1 MDLPTA
7 VENSYQDLYGFAS
20 VQNIVDPIQFPYTIP
35 HSNPHAAVLPSCHS
49 VPMVHHISSQ
59 VSCSTHFDAN
69 TQGFT
74 SRTRRVS
81 ELDVCGHKVGK
92 CGEEAELRQGYQE
105 IENNLQS
112 LRRTHQFLIES
123 ASEEDFRDAKVL
135 ETKILASEAM
145 LKEFHLRPRRPPRK
159 AKESPALQRTLLG
172 ARLLSDALVCPGKFG
187 SGVWIRRTNLTPP
200 ATPAPVAEQ
209 STYDA
214 AVIKDSI
221 TWGDDLLTIRDRPST
236 PPLQTCSVA
245 KNINSIVE
253 YAEKYQ
259 LKSESHQLHSVCQET
274 RRAGKPQTPTPSG
287 PQTPGRSYGGTEG
300 ESMGKTVE
308 GSGETN
314 LPGPQTPDRQMMGT
328 ENAEEFSTWNGRNSD
343 SNHSYNYTRGGATS
357 HYHPVLGVKMKVERF
372 KCMDAVINKIT
383 SRATLRVGMILW
395 RQATNSGTRLL
406 GVVRLGAFRSRLHA
420 LQLALSKMKLHADTS
435 RANNA
440 VEARARGRVR
450 YRMLR
455 LSFSI
460 IRDTAFG
467 DAQGST
473 QVCTDKSSG
482 RHKTSYE
489 HTADHESSSPSICS
503 PSAFP
508 RKGDESILHT
518 SVAALQEMVQLQ
530 SKNKELQALVI
541 RHIVLANSQ
550 EALIS
555 RLEHRLKLLSDAQKD
570 EIQRREREAIS
581 LSVQVAHL
589 KDEASSFMRY
599 QCTGTDVATA
609 EIYGSSPDNCT
620 VVLAGNHISPT
631 HKFPEGAA
639 RRGLVGGVSRSGGG
653 GGAGEISR
661 TLVEKHKNTS
671 TSSRDRKE
679 LQMKLRIESKELKEQ
694 QIRAEMAQHVAKQLA
709 RRDRTHLNTCV
720 DTADTCAH
728 TSCTTAAIIPRSW

>member
-1 MDLPTA
+1 
-7 VENSYQDLYGFAS
+7 V
-20 VQNIVDPIQFPYTIP
+20 
-35 HSNPHAAVLPSCHS
+35 
-49 VPMVHHISSQ
+49 
-59 VSCSTHFDAN
+59 
-69 TQGFT
+69 
-74 SRTRRVS
+74 
-81 ELDVCGHKVGK
+81 DVCEHKAGK
-92 CGEEAELRQGYQE
+92 CGEEAELRQGYTE

-123 ASEEDFRDAKVL
+123 ASEEDFRDAKLL
-135 ETKILASEAM
+135 ETKILASEAI
-145 LKEFHLRPRRPPRK
+145 LKEFLLRPRRPPRK
-159 AKESPALQRTLLG
+159 AKESPALQRTLMAAL
-172 ARLLSDALVCPGKFG
+172 LLSDSPVCPGKFG
-187 SGVWIRRTNLTPP
+187 SGVWIRRTNLSPP

-209 STYDA
+209 SAYDA
-214 AVIKDSI
+214 AVMQDSI
-221 TWGDDLLTIRDRPST
+221 TWGDNLLTIRDRPST

-253 YAEKYQ
+253 YAERYQ
-259 LKSESHQLHSVCQET
+259 LKSESHQLHSACQET

-287 PQTPGRSYGGTEG
+287 PQTPGRAYEGTEG

-314 LPGPQTPDRQMMGT
+314 FPGPQTPDRQMMGT
-328 ENAEEFSTWNGRNSD
+328 ENAEEFPTWNGRNSD

-357 HYHPVLGVKMKVERF
+357 QYHPILGVKIKVERF

-406 GVVRLGAFRSRLHA
+406 CVVRLGAVRARLHA
-420 LQLALSKMKLHADTS
+420 LQLALSKMKVHADTS
-435 RANNA
+435 RASNA

-455 LSFSI
+455 FSFSI

-467 DAQGST
+467 NAQGST
-473 QVCTDKSSG
+473 QVCTVKSSG
-482 RHKTSYE
+482 RHKKSYQ
-489 HTADHESSSPSICS
+489 HTANHESSSPSICS

-518 SVAALQEMVQLQ
+518 SDAALQEMVQLQ

-555 RLEHRLKLLSDAQKD
+555 RLEHRLKLLSDAEKD
-570 EIQRREREAIS
+570 EIQRREREVSS

-589 KDEASSFMRY
+589 KDEASFM
-599 QCTGTDVATA
+599 QHQSTGTDVATVA
-609 EIYGSSPDNCT
+609 EIYGSSPDIGT
-620 VVLAGNHISPT
+620 DFLTGNHVDPT
-631 HKFPEGAA
+631 PKFPEGAA
-639 RRGLVGGVSRSGGG
+639 RRGVGGGVSRSGGG

-671 TSSRDRKE
+671 TST
-679 LQMKLRIESKELKEQ
+679 LQRKLRIESKELKEQ

-709 RRDRTHLNTCV
+709 RRDGTHLNTCV
-720 DTADTCAH
+720 DTADTWAH